1 MKKCCNFFWTAE
13 HGWPTGHDLNGR
25 FPPEYNRKKR
35 KDRMTESI
43 CGVDCCSECGRKEEC
58 GGCRKTDG
66 HPFGGTCIAAE
77 SIRQGGM
84 DAFWHLK
91 NTLISEF
98 NALGIP
104 GLQVDNLN
112 LLNGFFV
119 NLEYP
124 LANGQSVK
132 LLEDN
137 NVYWGNQ
144 IEIPGSDRC
153 YGLVADEQYLL
164 VCDYKCGGAE
174 PRIICYRKRGF

>member
-1 MKKCCNFFWTAE
+1 ME
-13 HGWPTGHDLNGR
+13 
-25 FPPEYNRKKR
+25 
-35 KDRMTESI
+35 ESI

-137 NVYWGNQ
+137 NVYWGTRSKFPEATDAMGWLRTNSTFWSATISAAARSQ
-144 IEIPGSDRC
+144 GSSAIEKGASD
-153 YGLVADEQYLL
+153 E
-164 VCDYKCGGAE
+164 
-174 PRIICYRKRGF
+174 